1 MSAAAKGRDRRS
13 LDEGSPVSDD
23 AREQGQDRGGAG
35 RIEIK
40 LSDELA
46 GGVYA
51 NNMVVSHTREEFVL
65 DFLAVFH
72 PKGGVVTSRVVLSP
86 GHLKRV
92 VRALSENLARYEA
105 QHGTVQEAASP
116 DGGKVH

>member
-1 MSAAAKGRDRRS
+1 MSDSAGGEGQGPGGR
-13 LDEGSPVSDD
+13 V
-23 AREQGQDRGGAG
+23 
-35 RIEIK
+35 EIK
-40 LSDELA
+40 LPEELA

-51 NNMVVSHTREEFVL
+51 NNMVVTHTREEFVL

-72 PKGGVVTSRVVLSP
+72 PKAGVVASRVVLSP

-105 QHGTVQEAASP
+105 HFGELSEAPSP
-116 DGGKVH
+116 ETGKVH

>member
-1 MSAAAKGRDRRS
+1 MSSEEKDDSRSKG
-13 LDEGSPVSDD
+13 P
-23 AREQGQDRGGAG
+23 AG
-35 RIEIK
+35 RVEIK
-40 LSDELA
+40 LPDNLA

-51 NNMVVSHTREEFVL
+51 NNMVVTHSSEEFVL

-72 PKGGVVTSRVVLSP
+72 PKSGVVASRVVLSP

-105 QHGTVQEAASP
+105 AHGELQEARSP
-116 DGGKVH
+116 ESGKIH